1 METVGFIGLGHMGSA
16 LAQRMLLGDYPLVVF
31 DISQQATEEFRDA
44 GAHVAANPAEVAQL
58 SDVVFSS
65 LPGPREVEQ
74 VSLGPGGLVEGIRAG
89 SVYVDFSTARPAF
102 IRNLAARFAEQGA
115 YVLDAPLSGGRVR
128 ALEGHQEVMVGGDPQ
143 VFERIRP
150 ILATFADQILY
161 IGDVGA
167 GTICKLVHNMVQ
179 RGMALVIAEGMTLG
193 AKAGVDAR
201 TVWESVRRGLAGRVS
216 TLHET
221 MPQSVFTGDYDDA
234 TYTLALAYKDIAL
247 AIELAREIGVPL
259 PLCTLAEQT
268 SMQGMNRGWGEK
280 SPAILFQLQEE
291 AADVDLRVPGFDP
304 AAADRFQY
312 GFVVPEASRV
322 KVPE

>member
-16 LAQRMLLGDYPLVVF
+16 LAQRMLAADYPLVVF
-31 DISQQATEEFRDA
+31 DISQPATRSFRDA
-44 GAHVAANPAEVAQL
+44 GAHVANSPAEVARQ

-74 VSLGPGGLVEGIRAG
+74 VTLGPGGLVEGIHAG
-89 SVYVDFSTARPAF
+89 SIYVDFSTARPAF
-102 IRNLAARFAEQGA
+102 IRQLAARFAEQGA
-115 YVLDAPLSGGRVR
+115 YVLDAPLSGGRTK

-193 AKAGVDAR
+193 AKAGVDAQ
-201 TVWESVRRGLAGRVS
+201 TVWESVRRGLAGRQS

-221 MPQSVFTGDYDDA
+221 MPQSVFTGHYDDA
-234 TYTLALAYKDIAL
+234 TYTLGLAYKDIAL
-247 AIELAREIGVPL
+247 ATELARELAVPL

-268 SMQGMNRGWGEK
+268 AMQGMNRGWPEK

-291 AADVDLRVPGFDP
+291 AAGVDLRVPDFD
-304 AAADRFQY
+304 AGSVERFEY
-312 GFVVPEASRV
+312 GFVAPEASRA
-322 KVPE
+322 KVRE

>member
-16 LAQRMLLGDYPLVVF
+16 LAQRMLMADYPLVVF
-31 DISQQATEEFRDA
+31 DINQPATQSFRET
-44 GAHVAANPAEVAQL
+44 GAHVAANPAEVARL

-74 VSLGPGGLVEGIRAG
+74 VSLGAGGIVEGIREG
-89 SVYVDFSTARPAF
+89 SVYVDFSTARPSF
-102 IRNLAARFAEQGA
+102 IRQLAVRFAEHGA
-115 YVLDAPLSGGRVR
+115 YVLDAPLSGGRAK
-128 ALEGHQEVMVGGDPQ
+128 ALEGHQEVMVGGDQQ

-161 IGDVGA
+161 IGEVGA

-193 AKAGVDAR
+193 AKAGVDAQ
-201 TVWESVRRGLAGRVS
+201 TVWESVRRGLAGRQS

-221 MPQSVFTGDYDDA
+221 MPQSVFTGNYDDA

-247 AIELAREIGVPL
+247 ATELARELAVPL

-268 SMQGMNRGWGEK
+268 AMQGMNRGWPEK
-280 SPAILFQLQEE
+280 SPAVLFQLQEE
-291 AADVDLRVPGFDP
+291 AANVDLRVPDFD
-304 AAADRFQY
+304 AATVDRFQY
-312 GFVVPEASRV
+312 GFVASDLARQ
-322 KVPE
+322 KARE